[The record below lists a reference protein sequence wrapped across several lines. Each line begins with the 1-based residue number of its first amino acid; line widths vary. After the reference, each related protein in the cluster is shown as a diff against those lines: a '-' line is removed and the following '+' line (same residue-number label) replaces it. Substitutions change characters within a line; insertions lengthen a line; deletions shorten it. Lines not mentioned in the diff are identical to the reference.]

1 MLKHVFLFDATRH
14 IGLVQ
19 SLIGSA
25 QTYTSQFQ
33 PEAVEWYAKP
43 QQASGFREAGVQVH
57 VVSGPAAWPAIES
70 RVKELATNG
79 GVDSVFHVLSYD
91 PLVIQSAAGLNG
103 PDLAVSALSLATFSR
118 KTGTERRPVLVPS
131 NAACP
136 LTLVEAVSATKRM
149 LERRGAVSPN
159 TAIKQSFLRKL
170 LGAEDSRFF
179 LDFADPGSRT
189 LITDI
194 VSEGLRS
201 GWLQRFRLENKTGT
215 ERLYLAA
222 QAATAAIPPT
232 PAASPEL
239 TTAAHPTMPSSL
251 PEVAPAGAAGLKDKG
266 RQRTDQ
272 MIHCLKQRRIY
283 SPKTIRDYVFVALRE
298 ATKQSLLMPLSA
310 SQLNRQVCSNAE
322 TQAKAAGVAYDYWY
336 AASDALLEMM
346 LGAGVL
352 LDEKSQPIRPGLQAR
367 GTKVHNVAP
376 DFEDRCEMFLIQHLV
391 KGLGDVSQ
399 HDRTALA
406 HALFKVDPK
415 QKSIFD
421 MQDRVDELLV
431 KLQDRV
437 CERDDGIFVLD
448 TGQLAKA
455 M

>member
-33 PEAVEWYAKP
+33 PETIEWYAKP
-43 QQASGFREAGVQVH
+43 QQASGFRETGVQVH
-57 VVSGPAAWPAIES
+57 VVSGPGAWPAIES
-70 RVKELATNG
+70 RVKELASNG
-79 GVDSVFHVLSYD
+79 SSESVFHILSYD
-91 PLVIQSAAGLNG
+91 PLVIQSAAALNG
-103 PDLAVSALSLATFSR
+103 PDLAVSSLSLATLTR
-118 KTGTERRPVLVPS
+118 KTGAERRSATTPMNS
-131 NAACP
+131 ASP
-136 LTLVEAVSATKRM
+136 LTLAEAVSATKRM

-159 TAIKQSFLRKL
+159 AAIKQSFLRKL

-179 LDFADPGSRT
+179 LNFADSGSRT

-194 VSEGLRS
+194 VSEGLRT
-201 GWLQRFRLENKTGT
+201 GWLQRFRLEDKTGT
-215 ERLYLAA
+215 ERLYLTS
-222 QAATAAIPPT
+222 QVATAPIPST
-232 PAASPEL
+232 PVASPQTVQVSEAASTSSASEL
-239 TTAAHPTMPSSL
+239 ALVKT
-251 PEVAPAGAAGLKDKG
+251 GLRDKG

-272 MIHCLKQRRIY
+272 MIQCLKQRRIY
-283 SPKTIRDYVFVALRE
+283 SPKTIRDYVFSALRE
-298 ATKQSLLMPLSA
+298 ATDQSSLIPLSA

-322 TQAKAAGVAYDYWY
+322 SKAKGDGVVYDYWY

-352 LDEKSQPIRPGLQAR
+352 LDGEKRPIRPGLQAR

-376 DFEDRCEMFLIQHLV
+376 NFEDCCEMFLLEHLI
-391 KGLGDVSQ
+391 KTLGDVSLR
-399 HDRTALA
+399 DRTALA

-437 CERDDGIFVLD
+437 SERSDGIFVLD
-448 TGQLAKA
+448 KAKLAAA